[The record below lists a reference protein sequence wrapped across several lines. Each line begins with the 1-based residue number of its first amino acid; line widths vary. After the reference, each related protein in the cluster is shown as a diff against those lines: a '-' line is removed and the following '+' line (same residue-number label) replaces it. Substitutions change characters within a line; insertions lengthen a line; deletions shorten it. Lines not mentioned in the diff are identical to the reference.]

1 MIYTKLM
8 EHQKK
13 IVNFCLSK
21 NYFGIFADYGTGK
34 TLCALSY
41 INHFKIS
48 KVLIISTKTAVQST
62 WVDEIKTHTDF
73 IYTSLLGTK
82 NQKIKNLYFGL
93 RKSRT
98 DAHYYNAEKKSIVC
112 FLLNFDG
119 VENIFN
125 DLIQANFD
133 FIVVDESTKI
143 KSPDTKRTK
152 VLWKLAENIPK
163 RCIMTGFPVTE
174 NISDF
179 YSQIKFLDLGETF
192 GKSWYAFMGR
202 YFTKVMYRYVI
213 RKKSITEILQKLQ
226 PFCIRITNTELKLP
240 PKVYKIE
247 HVEQTE
253 IQSKLLLSLKQYF
266 QLEFG
271 KVKID
276 TEYIF
281 SLINKSLQIC
291 AGFIKDD
298 KNNIEKVPT
307 NKDERLAEILDEINI
322 YEKKVIIWCSYLNT
336 VSKLKNMLK
345 QFNPLI
351 LTGVTKDVNELVQTF
366 QHNKKRNVLIA
377 IQKKGAASI
386 TLTSCNYAIY
396 YSNSWSFDDRG
407 NSEARIYRKASET
420 HQHITYVDLV
430 TRNSVEEQVLAC
442 LKVKK
447 NLVDELKKHFL

>member
-8 EHQKK
+8 AHQKK
-13 IVNFCLSK
+13 IVEFCLSK
-21 NYFGIFADYGTGK
+21 DYFGIFADYGTGK
-34 TLCALSY
+34 TLCALTY
-41 INHFKIS
+41 INHFKIR
-48 KVLIISTKTAVQST
+48 KVLVISTKTAVQST
-62 WVDEIKTHTDF
+62 WVDEIKNHTNF
-73 IYTSLLGTK
+73 ICASLLGTK
-82 NQKIKNLYFGL
+82 AQKIKNLYFGL

-98 DAHYYNAEKKSIVC
+98 DAHYYSTETNNTVC

-125 DLIQANFD
+125 ELIQADFD
-133 FIVVDESTKI
+133 FIIIDESTKI

-152 VLWKLAENIPK
+152 VLWKLAEYIPK

-202 YFTKVMYRYVI
+202 YFTKIMHRYVI
-213 RKKSITEILQKLQ
+213 RKNSVSEILQKIQ
-226 PFCIRITNTELKLP
+226 PFCIRVANTELKLP

-247 HVEQTE
+247 HVEKTE
-253 IQSKLLLSLKQYF
+253 TQIKLLTSLQKYF
-266 QLEFG
+266 RLEFG

-276 TEYIF
+276 TQYIF

-298 KNNIEKVPT
+298 KSNIEKVPT
-307 NKDERLAEILDEINI
+307 AKDERLMELLDEINI
-322 YEKKVIIWCSYLNT
+322 YNKKVIIWCSYLNT
-336 VSKLKNMLK
+336 VSKLKYILRH
-345 QFNPLI
+345 FNPLV
-351 LTGVTKDVNELVQTF
+351 LTGATPDVNALVHTF
-366 QHNKKRNVLIA
+366 QHDKKRNILIA

-386 TLTSCNYAIY
+386 TLTSCSHAIY

-407 NSEARIYRKASET
+407 NSEARIYRKGSEKHT
-420 HQHITYVDLV
+420 HITYIDLV
-430 TRNSVEEQVLAC
+430 TRDSVEEQVLAC
-442 LKVKK
+442 LKTKK
-447 NLVDELKKHFL
+447 SLVDELKKQFL